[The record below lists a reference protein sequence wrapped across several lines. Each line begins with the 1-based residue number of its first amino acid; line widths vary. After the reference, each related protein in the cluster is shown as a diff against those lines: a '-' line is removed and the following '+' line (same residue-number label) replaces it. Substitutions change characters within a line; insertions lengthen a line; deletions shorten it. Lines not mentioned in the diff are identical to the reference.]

1 MVRPQKCRTVSAL
14 PGVTY
19 FKPAGIPLRFLKEV
33 HLSVEQAEALRLKD
47 IEGLEQIQA
56 AVRMGVSR
64 PTFQRVL
71 TSARKRVADALLN
84 GKAIRIEG
92 GNFQVVPV
100 ALCCHDDQNVTCKN
114 KGGRFMKYAMP
125 VSGSRLMSH
134 FGQANEFMLMDVDQD
149 GRVVRKE
156 TIAVTP
162 HSCGTL
168 PGELAK
174 RGVSVVLAGG
184 MGMGPRMAFQQS
196 NIEVVLGVTEPDPEK
211 AAVAY
216 ANHTLEN
223 GVNVCEHGD
232 TICDNTKTHA

>member
-1 MVRPQKCRTVSAL
+1 MMARPQKCRKVSAL

-19 FKPAGIPLRFLKEV
+19 FKPAGIPLRFLQEV
-33 HLSVEQAEALRLKD
+33 CLTIEQAEALRLKD

-56 AVRMGVSR
+56 AVRMGISR

-71 TSARKRVADALLN
+71 TSARKQIADAILN

-92 GNFQVVPV
+92 GNFQIIPNTP
-100 ALCCHDDQNVTCKN
+100 CCNQKQKTNCKDT
-114 KGGRFMKYAMP
+114 GGGKIMKYAMP
-125 VSGSRLMSH
+125 VSGNRLMSH
-134 FGQANEFMLMDVDQD
+134 FGQANEFMLMDVNNE
-149 GRVVRKE
+149 GKVAKKE
-156 TIAVTP
+156 TIQVTP

-174 RGVSVVLAGG
+174 RGVRVVLAGG

-196 NIEVVLGVTEPDPEK
+196 NIEVVLGVTEQDPEK
-211 AAVAY
+211 AAAAH

-223 GVNVCEHGD
+223 GANACEHGD
-232 TICDNTKTHA
+232 TICDHEH